1 MTILEL
7 TEEKR
12 NEEATKHQAHWQQG
26 GVGVGPLNLQL
37 VHGYVAVW
45 MVLHVLGDDR
55 VEGVVQRGVQMVVVQ
70 DQRVGFE
77 DLREGR
83 GAKTQWDNTIG
94 QW

>member
-1 MTILEL
+1 
-7 TEEKR
+7 
-12 NEEATKHQAHWQQG
+12 
-26 GVGVGPLNLQL
+26 
-37 VHGYVAVW
+37 

-83 GAKTQWDNTIG
+83 GAKTQ
-94 QW
+94 